1 MINIVILVLSTCFI
15 IYFIEV
21 DKMNDLSK
29 QLEYIEFKDKV
40 NKKYEELIK
49 FCEENQEEIVAI
61 SEEFISI
68 MEVDMSYK
76 EYIELENRIT
86 NPNWIKISQ
95 TLRFDEVRPWL
106 VQYYYDSWDTYICTV
121 FYMVEDEEVIDE
133 FLSCRYQ
140 KYLYKK
146 INDHLYVCLD
156 KLQHE

>member
-1 MINIVILVLSTCFI
+1 
-15 IYFIEV
+15 
-21 DKMNDLSK
+21 
-29 QLEYIEFKDKV
+29 
-40 NKKYEELIK
+40 
-49 FCEENQEEIVAI
+49 
-61 SEEFISI
+61 